1 MPLYPQNLDHF
12 FNGMGNNL
20 LHLLHASLGRFPDA
34 FGLHFHMPRPP
45 GLMARGCTDDG
56 RDSIPPFPL
65 LLSRGC
71 VWLAFLSVHRVYYT
85 AKHRLLT
92 TKVISIYSVI
102 STCACVQSEL
112 VL

>member
-71 VWLAFLSVHRVYYT
+71 AVSYT
-85 AKHRLLT
+85 NLRAHETGRNLVCRLLLGKNTAT
-92 TKVISIYSVI
+92 TEIY
-102 STCACVQSEL
+102 TE
-112 VL
+112 